1 METKIKSGKVANIKL
16 KNKLRKNKHKLGP
29 IIEEKDD
36 TEAELK
42 ILTELNENVKKLTF
56 PNSERVDHMDFEE
69 LQMLLRVKYFLDH
82 LILIKKGFY

>member
-1 METKIKSGKVANIKL
+1 MKKLLIKLQWKQKIKSGKVANIKL

-42 ILTELNENVKKLTF
+42 ILMNLMRT
-56 PNSERVDHMDFEE
+56 
-69 LQMLLRVKYFLDH
+69 
-82 LILIKKGFY
+82 